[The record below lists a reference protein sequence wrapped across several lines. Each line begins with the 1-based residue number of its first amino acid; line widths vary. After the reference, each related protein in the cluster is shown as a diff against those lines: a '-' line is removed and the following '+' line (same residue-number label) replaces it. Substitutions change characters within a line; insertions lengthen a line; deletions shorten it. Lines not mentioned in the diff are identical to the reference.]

1 MAAVDNKDS
10 YTRHHSDEVTVY
22 ALAMADALGLSE
34 SSQRVVR
41 VAGMLHDVGKIGIPD
56 RILRKP
62 ASLTPAEYEI
72 VKGHSALGEALIA
85 AMPDLEEIRPPS
97 SRITSATTAQA
108 ILTAWPT
115 SRSPCSVASWPWPT
129 PIGHDDGS
137 SVPQAARPRKGHR
150 RAPRGLGVP
159 VRSRDRRCVPRM
171 PWRSGREPGSGGCGL
186 RTTLLTSRLCPT
198 TCNPDADRGQL
209 RRSARRLFRR
219 VWIIHGGPTSEGQ
232 PDDEKQLAGDWH
244 EH

>member
-22 ALAMADALGLSE
+22 ALAVADALGLSE

-72 VKGHSALGEALIA
+72 VKGHSALGEALLDRRDA
-85 AMPDLEEIRPPS
+85 RPRGDPRRRRLA
-97 SRITSATTAQA
+97 SRGATTAQA

-129 PIGHDDGS
+129 PI
-137 SVPQAARPRKGHR
+137 RP
-150 RAPRGLGVP
+150 
-159 VRSRDRRCVPRM
+159 
-171 PWRSGREPGSGGCGL
+171 
-186 RTTLLTSRLCPT
+186 
-198 TCNPDADRGQL
+198 
-209 RRSARRLFRR
+209 
-219 VWIIHGGPTSEGQ
+219 
-232 PDDEKQLAGDWH
+232 
-244 EH
+244 